1 MYQYSV
7 RYGLAAAREQTDD
20 VPAADAQ
27 KDLTE
32 ARAAIAL
39 QLKQDKG
46 LRKLIESKTVKLDDI
61 LDDDGNPDLQKL
73 NRLRDMIRDET
84 SRASDSYVKAATVQ
98 RATPQPIE
106 GYNPTIPGYRSVNG
120 TKYFVWQP
128 ARYADSVP
136 T

>member
-1 MYQYSV
+1 M
-7 RYGLAAAREQTDD
+7 
-20 VPAADAQ
+20 PAAEAT

-73 NRLRDMIRDET
+73 NRLRDMIREKAPLSQLKSEARKNGMLYMQEEGLRLVVKGLT
-84 SRASDSYVKAATVQ
+84 SIEELMRVVK
-98 RATPQPIE
+98 
-106 GYNPTIPGYRSVNG
+106 
-120 TKYFVWQP
+120 
-128 ARYADSVP
+128 
-136 T
+136 